1 MISNRTL
8 SRRSALKTL
17 ASATA
22 ASAALGG
29 LALPVVAAEPSPTDP
44 WRGLKMGIASYSF
57 RQLPLDQCIKDIQR
71 LNLHYVSIKDAH
83 LKLNSSS
90 EERKAVAQKF
100 RDAGITP
107 LSCGVI
113 YMKNDEKQARQ
124 AFEYARDIGVPTIV
138 GGPDPDALDLC
149 DKLVKEFD
157 IRIAIHNHGPTD
169 KHYRTPTDTWDA
181 VKNHDPRIGLCIDVG
196 HTARVGADPA
206 QDIRRYKD
214 RLYDIHWKDVDMKTP
229 KGKEVEVGRGVLDIA
244 AMLRSLLEIQYSHH
258 LGLEHEKDAKDP
270 LPGAAESIGYTK
282 GMLRVL

>member
-1 MISNRTL
+1 MISNPTL

-17 ASATA
+17 VTA
-22 ASAALGG
+22 ASASAAIGG
-29 LALPVVAAEPSPTDP
+29 LTLPAIAADSSPADP

-57 RQLPLDQCIKDIQR
+57 RQLPLDQCIKGIQR

-83 LKLNSSS
+83 LKLNSST
-90 EERKAVAQKF
+90 EERKVVAQKF

-149 DKLVKEFD
+149 DKLVNEFN

-169 KHYRTPTDTWDA
+169 KHYRTPTDTWKA
-181 VKNHDPRIGLCIDVG
+181 VANHDPRIGLCIDVG

-206 QDIRRYKD
+206 EDIRRYKD
-214 RLYDIHWKDVDMKTP
+214 RLYDVHWKDVDVKTP
-229 KGKEVEVGRGVLDIA
+229 RGKEVEVGRGVLDIA
-244 AMLRSLLEIQYSHH
+244 AMLRSFLAIQYSHH
-258 LGLEHEKDAKDP
+258 LGLEHEKDPKDP
-270 LPGAAESIGYTK
+270 VPGAAESIGYTK
-282 GMLRVL
+282 GMLKML